1 MKKQIEKIITGAITC
16 LIMVGTTV
24 GTNAAET
31 QFWKKFVDSNE
42 YTYVCTAQQ
51 YTYSD
56 KAAVKITEIYKA
68 DGSSSNYKQV
78 YCKSMLIGEYKLV
91 DKGSWEDLKI
101 PDSVKG
107 AGKNND
113 LYVMGHDP
121 SLDCKIS
128 GYWNVH

>member
-1 MKKQIEKIITGAITC
+1 MNKKIEKLIVGAITC
-16 LIMVGTTV
+16 LVMVGTVV

-31 QFWKKFVDSNE
+31 QFTAKFVDSNQ

-56 KAAVKITEIYKA
+56 YAAVEITQIFKA
-68 DGSSSNYKQV
+68 DGSLSNYKKV
-78 YCKSMLIGEYKLV
+78 YCKSMPVGTAVLV
-91 DKGSWEDLKI
+91 EKGTWSNI
-101 PDSVKG
+101 PIHSSVKG
-107 AGKNND
+107 VGKSND
-113 LYVMGHDP
+113 LYAMGNDP